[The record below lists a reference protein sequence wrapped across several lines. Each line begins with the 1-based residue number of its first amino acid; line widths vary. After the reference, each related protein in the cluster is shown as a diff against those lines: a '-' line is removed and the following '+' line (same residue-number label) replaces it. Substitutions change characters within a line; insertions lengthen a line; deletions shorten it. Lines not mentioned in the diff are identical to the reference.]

1 MSKQLMNI
9 TTAASPAVKAT
20 ATAAKAAN
28 QSKCTTSV
36 FALCTTSTRRTL
48 FLSFHLHFSLSH
60 PLSDSM
66 TAATKRLPFCSSV
79 QTRRRLSR
87 QKAIDLVNDGE
98 ERKRKIMERSIKAA
112 EAVKRAGAKESVIKK
127 ERKKDR
133 EGGKA
138 KVAKRLVATTAVKLM
153 LMKEGKDGHRVL
165 LMLLLLLFFS
175 ARHTS

>member
-48 FLSFHLHFSLSH
+48 FLSFHLQLSRSH

-98 ERKRKIMERSIKAA
+98 ERRRKIMERSIKAA
-112 EAVKRAGAKESVIKK
+112 EAVKRAGARECNK
-127 ERKKDR
+127 EREE
-133 EGGKA
+133 EGSGGRKSES
-138 KVAKRLVATTAVKLM
+138 RPTT
-153 LMKEGKDGHRVL
+153 GCHHCR
-165 LMLLLLLFFS
+165 
-175 ARHTS
+175 